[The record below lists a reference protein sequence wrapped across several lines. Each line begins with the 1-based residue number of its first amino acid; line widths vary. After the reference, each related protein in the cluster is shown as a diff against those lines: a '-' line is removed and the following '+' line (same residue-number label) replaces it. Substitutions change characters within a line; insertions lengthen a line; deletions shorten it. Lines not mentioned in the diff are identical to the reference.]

1 MCRDGNVK
9 TIRLTDFGTC
19 SFSQEE
25 KKRSILV
32 PAEEFMQLITASVAT
47 ISGAVEVI
55 NVTDLN
61 ISVTFH

>member
-1 MCRDGNVK
+1 M
-9 TIRLTDFGTC
+9 DFGTC
-19 SFSQEE
+19 FFSQE

-32 PAEEFMQLITASVAT
+32 PAEEFVQLTGSVAT

-55 NVTDLN
+55 NVADLN